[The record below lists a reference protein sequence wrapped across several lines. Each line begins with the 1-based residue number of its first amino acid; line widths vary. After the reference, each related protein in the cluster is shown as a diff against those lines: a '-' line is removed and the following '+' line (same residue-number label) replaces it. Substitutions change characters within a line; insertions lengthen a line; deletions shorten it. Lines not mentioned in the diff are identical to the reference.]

1 MSVCYITAIYGNY
14 EATCK
19 PFVKQTIDS
28 DFICFTN
35 NLNIESNGWTIDNT
49 PYHLLNKS
57 SIDNDSYI
65 NSLCNNQ
72 HNFNIAKYYKQ
83 SFHNIPI
90 LKKYSVIVWMDGT
103 LEITHDKVS
112 EYILENIYEH
122 KIIGWHHEYR
132 HGTLNEEVFKSCDG
146 PKYQKREWLNQKQP
160 VQNVVKQFEE
170 YIKEG
175 YSDDY
180 FKNHPKKNSQHFG
193 VWITCFVAFLNNNS
207 EVKEF
212 LDLWYKQTLMY
223 TTQDQVGFPY
233 VCQKLS
239 MVPLTLPNSDVSG
252 PKPHTKTRFYVKRD
266 HGK

>member
-19 PFVKQTIDS
+19 PFVKQTIES

-35 NLNIESNGWTIDNT
+35 NTGIESNGWTIDTT

-57 SIDNDSYI
+57 SMDDDNYI

-112 EYILENIYEH
+112 EYILNNIYEH

-132 HGTLNEEVFKSCDG
+132 HGKLNEEVFKSCDG

-170 YIKEG
+170 YIRDG

-180 FKNHPKKNSQHFG
+180 FKDHTKKNSQHFG
-193 VWITCFVAFLNNNS
+193 VWITCFVAFLNNDC
-207 EVKEF
+207 EVTKF
-212 LDLWYKQTLMY
+212 LDLWYKQTLMH

-233 VCQKLS
+233 VCQKLN
-239 MVPLTLPNSDVSG
+239 MVPLTLPNNDISG
-252 PKPHTKTRFYVKRD
+252 PKPHTKTRFYIKRD